1 MIALNRLINPDVED
15 LVTYL
20 AGARDYIDFIVYQAE
35 EGMRMIPGSNR
46 YSKKTNWKL
55 LVENSLDGYHVKP
68 THKTYFEYVTSL
80 G

>member
-1 MIALNRLINPDVED
+1 
-15 LVTYL
+15 
-20 AGARDYIDFIVYQAE
+20 
-35 EGMRMIPGSNR
+35 MRMIPGSNR